1 MCYVFICIRGGPLEI
16 GGGGGVAI
24 SEKKIMQGQ
33 FTWKKKSCRT
43 PWWEKIPCKLNAHRL
58 QKRAIEINIR

>member
-16 GGGGGVAI
+16 GGGGGGVAI

-43 PWWEKIPCKLNAHRL
+43 PWWEKHTL
-58 QKRAIEINIR
+58 QVKCTSTSKAYY